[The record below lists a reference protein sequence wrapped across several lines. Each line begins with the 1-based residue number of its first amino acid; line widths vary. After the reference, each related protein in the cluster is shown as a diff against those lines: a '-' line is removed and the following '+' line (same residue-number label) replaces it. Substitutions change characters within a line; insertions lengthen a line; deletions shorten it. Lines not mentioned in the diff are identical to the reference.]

1 MTFQAIALGMGLS
14 AVAMA
19 FAAAGYLAPLA
30 GALVQE
36 GIDVAAILYALTAL
50 RPGRGEHL
58 FAGRVE
64 EMGKG
69 DVAGGAFAPGSPSV
83 KRRTQRF
90 RKRPP

>member
-1 MTFQAIALGMGLS
+1 VAFQAIALGMGLS

-50 RPGRGEHL
+50 RAGRGERDN
-58 FAGRVE
+58 GRD
-64 EMGKG
+64 GF
-69 DVAGGAFAPGSPSV
+69 GGG
-83 KRRTQRF
+83 RTQIGTCAPAQVPGLTFQR
-90 RKRPP
+90 